1 MPVAI
6 RRLGQVK
13 FGLEKRF
20 FRLTPTQIRSQ
31 MQHGQLTK
39 MFFVGMICSV
49 AGAIGMGVCGYF
61 VVMATLIIAA
71 LSMLLS
77 AWLKLS
83 GKISEETA
91 GIIPMAILCF
101 VYTPAAWFT
110 FNGLM
115 GGAPYQAI
123 LLITMILLSYYG
135 KPQRLLLLLYMS
147 LLAILLIVWFAS
159 FGGNPPYR
167 FIWGTLVTFL
177 LAIVLTI
184 VFLQKSK
191 QHHLQINENL
201 LDQSNRDAVT
211 QLFNRRAIDGIL
223 EREEARFQTGGEDY
237 IVIMLDVDEFK
248 RINDSF
254 GHTIG
259 DSVLRSVAERL
270 SGAIRE
276 QDFAARYG
284 GDEFL
289 IVLSVNG
296 KENANSIYERI
307 TANVC
312 RISGYAFEV
321 LVSAGGA
328 RRRECESLAALI
340 ALADQRMYDMKRT
353 RAGAAKR
360 SDQVPMADLPHE
372 GEPARTDK
380 PRDE

>member
-1 MPVAI
+1 
-6 RRLGQVK
+6 
-13 FGLEKRF
+13 
-20 FRLTPTQIRSQ
+20 

-39 MFFVGMICSV
+39 MFFAGMICSV

-61 VVMATLIIAA
+61 VVMAILIVVA

-77 AWLKLS
+77 AWLKLNGS
-83 GKISEETA
+83 ISEETA

-101 VYTPAAWFT
+101 VYTPAVWFT

-135 KPQRLLLLLYMS
+135 KPQRLLLLLYVS

-191 QHHLQINENL
+191 QHHLEINENL
-201 LDQSNRDAVT
+201 LDQSTRDAVT
-211 QLFNRRAIDGIL
+211 QLLNRGAIDGIL
-223 EREEARFQTGGEDY
+223 EREETRFQAGGEDY
-237 IVIMLDVDEFK
+237 IVIMLDVDDFK
-248 RINDSF
+248 RINDRF

-289 IVLSVNG
+289 IVLSVSG
-296 KENANSIYERI
+296 KENADSIYERI

-312 RISGYAFEV
+312 RINGYAFEV

-340 ALADQRMYDMKRT
+340 ALADQRMYDMKRS
-353 RAGAAKR
+353 AGRSSCDSDETAVDFSPEEKR
-360 SDQVPMADLPHE
+360 NQ
-372 GEPARTDK
+372 TDK
-380 PRDE
+380 PQGA

>member
-39 MFFVGMICSV
+39 MFFAGMICSV

-61 VVMATLIIAA
+61 VVMAILIVVA

-77 AWLKLS
+77 AWLKLN
-83 GKISEETA
+83 GRISEETA
-91 GIIPMAILCF
+91 GIIPMVILCF
-101 VYTPAAWFT
+101 VYTPAVWVT

-115 GGAPYQAI
+115 GGTPYQAI
-123 LLITMILLSYYG
+123 MLITMILLSYYG
-135 KPQRLLLLLYMS
+135 KPQRLLLALYVALLGV
-147 LLAILLIVWFAS
+147 LLIVWFAS
-159 FGGNPPYR
+159 YGGNPPYK
-167 FIWGTLVTFL
+167 FVWGTLVTFL
-177 LAIVLTI
+177 LTIALTT

-191 QHHLQINENL
+191 QQHLQINENL

-211 QLFNRRAIDGIL
+211 RLFNRRAIDGIL
-223 EREEARFQTGGEDY
+223 EREEARFQEHGDDY
-237 IVIMLDVDEFK
+237 VVIMLDIDEFK

-259 DSVLRSVAERL
+259 DSVLRSIAERI

-296 KENANSIYERI
+296 KENAGSIFDRI
-307 TANVC
+307 TSNVC
-312 RISGYAFEV
+312 RINGYAFEV

-328 RRRECESLAALI
+328 RRWECESLAALI
-340 ALADQRMYDMKRT
+340 ALADQRMYEMKRT
-353 RAGAAKR
+353 RAGR
-360 SDQVPMADLPHE
+360 SNCDLSDAVVEFSPKEEHSD
-372 GEPARTDK
+372 ADK
-380 PRDE
+380 PDQA